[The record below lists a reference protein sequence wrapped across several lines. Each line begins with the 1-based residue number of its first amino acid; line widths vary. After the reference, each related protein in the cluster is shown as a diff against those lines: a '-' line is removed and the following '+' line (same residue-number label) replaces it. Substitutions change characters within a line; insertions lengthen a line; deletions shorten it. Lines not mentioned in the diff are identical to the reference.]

1 MGKDTGI
8 SDRIPLVT
16 DRLLDTEKAAKLLN
30 VSRLRIAQLR
40 REAGLPA
47 IDIGLQRQ
55 GRRDKHLWRYNL
67 GELLEWARKRGN
79 TKL

>member
-1 MGKDTGI
+1 M
-8 SDRIPLVT
+8 T
-16 DRLLDTEKAAKLLN
+16 DRLLDTKQAAKLLD
-30 VSRLRIAQLR
+30 VSRFRIAQLR

-47 IDIGLQRQ
+47 IDMGLQRQ
-55 GRRDKHLWRYNL
+55 GRRDKHLWRYDL